1 MLLLEKEKKRK
12 ILNIN
17 EPLKTLA
24 NLLAKHLLK
33 NSSVIRFGYS
43 SFSRSGFISENF
55 LTSFATKPPDMAMQV
70 VTGLS
75 YPVSRWSVKT
85 RSQTYGN

>member
-33 NSSVIRFGYS
+33 NSSVIRFEYS

-55 LTSFATKPPDMAMQV
+55 LTSFTTKPPDMAMQV
-70 VTGLS
+70 VTGPS
-75 YPVSRWSVKT
+75 CPVSRWSVKT
-85 RSQTYGN
+85 RSQTYCN